1 MAQYSMS
8 TFVLLYISYFL
19 YIADAPMTINFAR
32 FVIPQICLYYLYI
45 LYFRILFFLLYFWP
59 FFEECCCV
67 LYISQLCVYSA
78 VLLYFEK
85 TKPRLISISPHF
97 CTFKDKIKVGF
108 QSRHMQTFNSISPQK
123 IPCLGLSSDE
133 RSMVKN
139 SGDNYFGCSQS
150 R

>member
-1 MAQYSMS
+1 
-8 TFVLLYISYFL
+8 
-19 YIADAPMTINFAR
+19 MTINFAR

-78 VLLYFEK
+78 VLLYFQK

-97 CTFKDKIKVGF
+97 CTFKRQNQGWI
-108 QSRHMQTFNSISPQK
+108 SISPHANFQFNF
-123 IPCLGLSSDE
+123 PPENPPGLSSDE